1 MIMTRLTRAVCEG
14 WHYEIYYHTL
24 NGVHTLLGD
33 LDFVDKLGQ
42 LEDVEEELGIELLVL
57 ITAVKVGIYSKQ
69 YNAMRKVALTHDI
82 PKKAKN
88 EQLCLYDEVLGQY
101 YYFKDYG
108 KTWALSKALLL

>member
-1 MIMTRLTRAVCEG
+1 M
-14 WHYEIYYHTL
+14 
-24 NGVHTLLGD
+24 
-33 LDFVDKLGQ
+33 
-42 LEDVEEELGIELLVL
+42 GIELLVL

-88 EQLCLYDEVLGQY
+88 EQLCLYDEALGQY

-108 KTWALSKALLL
+108 KTWALTKEELENEKEN